1 MLFVCIHIFKCVL
14 FISVLW
20 TVVNNAGIAIFTE
33 IEWCSVQQF
42 QRIFD
47 VNVIGLVRVTKTFLP
62 LVRNVKG
69 RIVNVAS
76 LAGQYL
82 VIHLSLYFSLS
93 ISLFL
98 PHTHAHTHT
107 HARTYTRTRAHART
121 HTHTH
126 TDLMAVTELITQG
139 LKSPMFRSLQNTR
152 SLFSVLLVCRKWI

>member
-1 MLFVCIHIFKCVL
+1 MNVIQTRALIYFESIATLFVCILGFKCVL

-93 ISLFL
+93 PS
-98 PHTHAHTHT
+98 HTRTHT
-107 HARTYTRTRAHART
+107 HARTHVHTHARARTHART

-126 TDLMAVTELITQG
+126 TRT
-139 LKSPMFRSLQNTR
+139 
-152 SLFSVLLVCRKWI
+152 